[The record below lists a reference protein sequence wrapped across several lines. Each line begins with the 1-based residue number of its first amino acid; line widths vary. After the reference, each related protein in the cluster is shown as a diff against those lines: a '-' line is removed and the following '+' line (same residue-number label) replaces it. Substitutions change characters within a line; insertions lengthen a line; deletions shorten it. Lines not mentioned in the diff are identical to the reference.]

1 MGKRDVGKSGGGMWK
16 IEEKPSRMSKEMTT
30 AWACHGKRDVSVCLA
45 FGKFLI
51 ACMWCRKSGKRRK
64 PGGGEKNSVAYL
76 CAPQPT
82 DRLKAFVIKKA
93 KICTPTK
100 HLPLYSGNGLK
111 KNLI

>member
-1 MGKRDVGKSGGGMWK
+1 LASFLLHACGA
-16 IEEKPSRMSKEMTT
+16 EKAAK
-30 AWACHGKRDVSVCLA
+30 
-45 FGKFLI
+45 
-51 ACMWCRKSGKRRK
+51 
-64 PGGGEKNSVAYL
+64 GENRVVAKKNSVAYL